1 MGLRENKTLSEE
13 IKNLMEQISD
23 GGRTIH
29 EIDKK
34 RKYLEVEKRDLES
47 ALGEAETALEFEEN
61 NLLKLTL
68 DVNQLKSDIDK
79 RIQEKD
85 VEFESTKKNH
95 IKALEQIQ
103 FAIEEESKSKAE
115 SIREVIKN

>member
-1 MGLRENKTLSEE
+1 MVCQHNC
-13 IKNLMEQISD
+13 Q
-23 GGRTIH
+23 
-29 EIDKK
+29 
-34 RKYLEVEKRDLES
+34 
-47 ALGEAETALEFEEN
+47 
-61 NLLKLTL
+61 LLLL
-68 DVNQLKSDIDK
+68 LQ

-115 SIREVIKN
+115 SIRKVIKNRANSE